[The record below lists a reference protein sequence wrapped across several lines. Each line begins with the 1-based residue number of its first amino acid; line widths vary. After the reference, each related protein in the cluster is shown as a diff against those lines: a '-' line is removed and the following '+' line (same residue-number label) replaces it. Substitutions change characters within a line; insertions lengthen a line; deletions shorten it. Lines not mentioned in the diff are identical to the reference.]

1 MMGVLP
7 CPRWFCLVF
16 NGEAWY
22 SRTARATEL
31 VAVRK
36 ERPVTAFRSL
46 RTLRSSVVLVLSLL
60 LVLAGCGGSSTP
72 ANSAKPY
79 AGTTIR
85 VLFATHPWTDA
96 VKPLLA
102 QFQQQTGITVKM
114 ESYGETQLSQKLTV
128 EFVSG
133 NSDVDVFMNR
143 PLQDGQLF
151 VKNGWYTD
159 LKPYVNDPTKTPAD
173 YDFND
178 FSAKAISTTTIKGEL
193 TAIPVVVEHE
203 VLYYRKD
210 LLQKAGLQV
219 PKTLDDLQKDAALL
233 NAPGDH
239 YGFVARGMQAAAVT
253 QFSSYLYS
261 EGGDWFDPATK
272 KATLTTPQALAAFN
286 LYGKL
291 LHDSGPP
298 GVVNM
303 NWPQAV
309 ALFAQGKAAMY
320 TDADSIYNNVLD
332 PSKSKVAAQTGIAPF
347 PAGPNGSVPYAV
359 VPWSLSMSASAPHKG
374 AAWEFIKWATSK
386 ATTLAIQGGS
396 AVPSARTAVYKDPAG
411 VAKFP
416 ADYVATA
423 QAEAN
428 GRSFDRPYIVQ
439 VVQARDIIG
448 TVIVAAIQGQDV
460 TAAANKA
467 NAQFQA
473 LLDKE
478 P

>member
-1 MMGVLP
+1 MSV
-7 CPRWFCLVF
+7 
-16 NGEAWY
+16 
-22 SRTARATEL
+22 
-31 VAVRK
+31 
-36 ERPVTAFRSL
+36 FRSL
-46 RTLRSSVVLVLSLL
+46 RTLQSTAALALCILP
-60 LVLAGCGGSSTP
+60 VLAGCGSASKP
-72 ANSAKPY
+72 VNSAKPY

-85 VLFATHPWTDA
+85 VLFANHPWTDA

-102 QFQQQTGITVKM
+102 HFQQQTGITVKA
-114 ESYGETQLSQKLTV
+114 ETYGETQLSQKLTV

-151 VKNGWYTD
+151 QKNGWYTD
-159 LKPYVNDPTKTPAD
+159 LKPYVTDSAKTPAD
-173 YDFND
+173 YDFSD
-178 FSAKAISTTTIKGEL
+178 FSAKAVSTTTIKGKL

-219 PKTLDDLQKDAALL
+219 PKTLDELQKDAVLL

-239 YGFVARGMQAAAVT
+239 YGFIARGMQAAAVT

-309 ALFAQGKAAMY
+309 AVFAQGKAALY

-332 PSKSKVAAQTGIAPF
+332 PGKSRVATETGIAPF

-359 VPWSLSMSASAPHKG
+359 VPWSLSMSATAPHKG
-374 AAWEFIKWATSK
+374 AAWEFIKWVTSK
-386 ATTLAIQGGS
+386 SITRAIQGGS
-396 AVPSARTAVYKDPAG
+396 AVPEARTSVYKDPAG

-416 ADYVATA
+416 ADFVATA

-428 GRSFDRPYIVQ
+428 GKSFDRPYIVQ

-448 TVIVAAIQGQDV
+448 TVIVASIQGQDV
-460 TAAANKA
+460 TAAADKA
-467 NAQFQA
+467 NTQFQA

>member
-1 MMGVLP
+1 M
-7 CPRWFCLVF
+7 
-16 NGEAWY
+16 
-22 SRTARATEL
+22 S
-31 VAVRK
+31 
-36 ERPVTAFRSL
+36 AFRSL
-46 RTLRSSVVLVLSLL
+46 RTLQSTIALALCIIP
-60 LVLAGCGGSSTP
+60 VLAGCGSASKP
-72 ANSAKPY
+72 VNSAKPY

-85 VLFATHPWTDA
+85 VLFANHPWTDA

-102 QFQQQTGITVKM
+102 QFQQQTGITVKA

-133 NSDVDVFMNR
+133 NSDIDVFMNR

-151 VKNGWYTD
+151 QKNGWYTD
-159 LKPYVNDPTKTPAD
+159 LKPYITDSSKTPAD
-173 YDFND
+173 YDFSD
-178 FSAKAISTTTIKGEL
+178 FSAKAVSTTTIKGKL

-219 PKTLDDLQKDAALL
+219 PKTLDELQRDAVLL

-272 KATLTTPQALAAFN
+272 KATLTTPQAIAAFN

-309 ALFAQGKAAMY
+309 AVFAQGKAALY

-332 PSKSKVAAQTGIAPF
+332 PSKSRVASDTGIAPF
-347 PAGPNGSVPYAV
+347 PAGPSGSVPYAV
-359 VPWSLSMSASAPHKG
+359 VPWSLSMSATAPHKG
-374 AAWEFIKWATSK
+374 AAWEFIKWVTSK
-386 ATTLAIQGGS
+386 SITRTIQGGS
-396 AVPSARTAVYKDPAG
+396 AVPEARTSVYKDPAG

-448 TVIVAAIQGQDV
+448 SVIVASIQGQDV
-460 TAAANKA
+460 TAAADKA
-467 NAQFQA
+467 NTQFQA

>member
-1 MMGVLP
+1 M
-7 CPRWFCLVF
+7 
-16 NGEAWY
+16 
-22 SRTARATEL
+22 S
-31 VAVRK
+31 
-36 ERPVTAFRSL
+36 AFRSL
-46 RTLRSSVVLVLSLL
+46 RTLQSTVALALCVVP
-60 LVLAGCGGSSTP
+60 VLAGCGSASKP
-72 ANSAKPY
+72 VNSAKPY

-85 VLFATHPWTDA
+85 VLFANHPWTDA

-102 QFQQQTGITVKM
+102 QFQQQTGITVKA

-151 VKNGWYTD
+151 QKNGWYTD
-159 LKPYVNDPTKTPAD
+159 LKPYVTDSSKTPAD
-173 YDFND
+173 YDFSD
-178 FSAKAISTTTIKGEL
+178 FSAKAVSTTTIKGKL

-219 PKTLDDLQKDAALL
+219 PKTLDELQRDAVLL

-272 KATLTTPQALAAFN
+272 KATLTTPQAIAAFN

-291 LHDSGPP
+291 LHDSGPL

-309 ALFAQGKAAMY
+309 AVFAQGKAALY

-332 PSKSKVAAQTGIAPF
+332 PSKSRVASDTGIAPF
-347 PAGPNGSVPYAV
+347 PAGPSGSVPYAV
-359 VPWSLSMSASAPHKG
+359 VPWSLSMSATAPHKG
-374 AAWEFIKWATSK
+374 AAWEFIKWVTSK
-386 ATTLAIQGGS
+386 SITRTIQGGS
-396 AVPSARTAVYKDPAG
+396 AVPEARTSVYKDPAG

-448 TVIVAAIQGQDV
+448 SVIVASIQGQDV
-460 TAAANKA
+460 AAAADKA
-467 NAQFQA
+467 NTQFQA

>member
-1 MMGVLP
+1 M
-7 CPRWFCLVF
+7 
-16 NGEAWY
+16 
-22 SRTARATEL
+22 S
-31 VAVRK
+31 
-36 ERPVTAFRSL
+36 AFRSL
-46 RTLRSSVVLVLSLL
+46 RTLQSTVALALCVVP
-60 LVLAGCGGSSTP
+60 VLAGCGSASKP
-72 ANSAKPY
+72 VNSAKPY

-85 VLFATHPWTDA
+85 VLFANHPWTDA

-102 QFQQQTGITVKM
+102 QFQQQTGITVKA

-151 VKNGWYTD
+151 QKNGWYTD
-159 LKPYVNDPTKTPAD
+159 LKPYVTDSSKTPAD
-173 YDFND
+173 YDFSD
-178 FSAKAISTTTIKGEL
+178 FSAKAVSTTTIKGKL

-219 PKTLDDLQKDAALL
+219 PKTLDELQRDAVLL

-272 KATLTTPQALAAFN
+272 KATLTTPQAIAAFN

-309 ALFAQGKAAMY
+309 AVFAQGKAALY

-332 PSKSKVAAQTGIAPF
+332 PSKSRVASDTGIAPF
-347 PAGPNGSVPYAV
+347 PAGPSGSVPYAV
-359 VPWSLSMSASAPHKG
+359 VPWSLSMSATAPHKG
-374 AAWEFIKWATSK
+374 AAWEFIKWVTSK
-386 ATTLAIQGGS
+386 SITRTIQGGS
-396 AVPSARTAVYKDPAG
+396 AVPEARTSVYKDPAG
-411 VAKFP
+411 VTKFP

-448 TVIVAAIQGQDV
+448 SVIVASIQGQDV
-460 TAAANKA
+460 AAAADKA
-467 NAQFQA
+467 NTQFQA